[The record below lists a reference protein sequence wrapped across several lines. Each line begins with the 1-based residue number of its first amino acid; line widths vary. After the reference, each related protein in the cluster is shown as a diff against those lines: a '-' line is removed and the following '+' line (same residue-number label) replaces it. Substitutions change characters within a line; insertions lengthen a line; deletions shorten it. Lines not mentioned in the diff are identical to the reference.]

1 LNEHH
6 EVKEMSENTR
16 ILVID
21 DDENVRKILSAVLV
35 REGYSVDTAKNGE
48 EAIEKSKRNFYNMA
62 LIDIRL
68 PDMEGTKLLTTLKE
82 TVPKMVKLIM
92 TGYPTLDNAVESV
105 NRSADGYLIKPIN
118 IDRLLETI
126 KAHLRKQQETMKYTQ
141 ERVAEFI
148 ETRTKE
154 LRRLSEF

>member
-1 LNEHH
+1 
-6 EVKEMSENTR
+6 MSENTR

-68 PDMEGTKLLTTLKE
+68 PDMEGTKLLTTMKE

-126 KAHLRKQQETMKYTQ
+126 KAHLRKQQETMEYTQ

>member
-1 LNEHH
+1 
-6 EVKEMSENTR
+6 MSENTR

>member
-6 EVKEMSENTR
+6 EVKEMSENPR

-68 PDMEGTKLLTTLKE
+68 PDMEGTKLLTTMKE

-126 KAHLRKQQETMKYTQ
+126 KAHLRKQQETMEYTQ